1 MLANWIIQG
10 KQQDISTEK
19 ELRRHHSAPHSSL
32 SAEVGPEHQSVLSCV
47 ALAQNRHKLIFSAL
61 QDVLHQM
68 QHHTLTVEECNGSK
82 CTTEVVNVHDTAMLN
97 DTQHIQNLLPQTR
110 TQVNSTD
117 SRLGSVTIQKQVGK
131 PLVVTVKQDEADPG
145 LQVKSGGAL
154 LTDDAKNRVALLN
167 QAAAQSNLS
176 LADPASARK
185 AADIA
190 EELSK
195 HGAAAHHEGDNVL
208 DIHRDDIDIDLS
220 KTEVNPVSVNVTDE
234 NSLQIMQDTNSS
246 SLLSGFNSE
255 KQREEQQQQGGTG
268 KVEAASDKLTGVTLE
283 SSRRQ
288 LHADDLSQPGSA

>member
-1 MLANWIIQG
+1 M
-10 KQQDISTEK
+10 
-19 ELRRHHSAPHSSL
+19 
-32 SAEVGPEHQSVLSCV
+32 

-208 DIHRDDIDIDLS
+208 DIHRDNIDIDLS